1 MEPAKLE
8 AQRQR
13 ADAYFTATPAP
24 ASLEETATSLASFV
38 AHQTTIGRCVA
49 VVTSGGTT
57 IPLEKNTVRF
67 IDNFSTGSRGA
78 ASAEYLVKLGY
89 AVIFLHRPGCVMPF
103 ARHFQKSM
111 SHNMDL
117 AFLNHVDVAK
127 DGKSME
133 ISSADRVQQARC
145 IDALKSYK
153 QAMQQTMLCPVAFVS
168 VDEYFFALRAI
179 AAAVKPLGERAM
191 FYLAAAVSD
200 FYIPVSE
207 MVEHKIQSTPAH
219 ADDSLTLTLQHV
231 PKLLGLLRYEWSPE
245 AFYVSFKLETDVTI
259 LRQKALSSIS
269 NYGMHLVVANELKTR
284 FHQVWLITGDGDTVL
299 EKPED
304 DPDIEL
310 SLLNAVADMH
320 FTYLATHHAQLPKA
334 LPRVPVRSSYTWE
347 APLRNI
353 QATLNEHKAEITG
366 VLLGGMISVLISMLQ
381 RRMLS

>member
-1 MEPAKLE
+1 MDVAKLE

-13 ADAYFTATPAP
+13 ADAYFDSTPTPSTLPEMEA
-24 ASLEETATSLASFV
+24 ALADFV
-38 AHQTTIGRCVA
+38 AHQQTIGRTVA
-49 VVTSGGTT
+49 IVTSGGTT

-103 ARHFQKSM
+103 ARHFQKAM
-111 SHNMDL
+111 SHNVDL
-117 AFLNHVDVAK
+117 GLLKHLDVAK
-127 DGKSME
+127 DGKSIE
-133 ISSADRVQQARC
+133 ITSEDRVSQARC

-168 VDEYFFALRAI
+168 VDD
-179 AAAVKPLGERAM
+179 AVKPLGERAM

-200 FYIPVSE
+200 FYIPASE
-207 MVEHKIQSTPAH
+207 MVEHKIQSTPSH
-219 ADDSLTLTLQHV
+219 ANDALTLTLQHV
-231 PKLLGLLRYEWSPE
+231 PKLLGLLRYEWAPH

-259 LRQKALSSIS
+259 LHQKAQTSIA
-269 NYGMHLVVANELKTR
+269 NYGMHLVIANELKSR
-284 FHQVWLITGDGDTVL
+284 FHQVWLITRDGDCVL
-299 EKPED
+299 EKPDE

-320 FTYLATHHAQLPKA
+320 FGFLAHQHAQLPLS
-334 LPRVPVRSSYTWE
+334 LPRATALRLPKPWE
-347 APLRNI
+347 APLRSV
-353 QATLNEHKAEITG
+353 QATLQEHKAEIAG

-381 RRMLS
+381 RRML

>member
-1 MEPAKLE
+1 MDPAKLE

-13 ADAYFTATPAP
+13 ADAYFSSTPPPSTLPEMEA
-24 ASLEETATSLASFV
+24 ALADFV
-38 AHQTTIGRCVA
+38 AHQQTIGRTVA
-49 VVTSGGTT
+49 IVTSGGTT

-103 ARHFQKSM
+103 ARHFQAM

-117 AFLNHVDVAK
+117 SLLQHIDVAK

-133 ISSADRVQQARC
+133 ISSDDRVSQARC

-153 QAMQQTMLCPVAFVS
+153 LAMQQTMLCPVAFVS

-179 AAAVKPLGERAM
+179 AGAVKPLGERAM

-200 FYIPVSE
+200 FYIPASE
-207 MVEHKIQSTPAH
+207 MVEHKIQSTPSH
-219 ADDSLTLTLQHV
+219 ANDALTLTLQHV
-231 PKLLGLLRYEWSPE
+231 PKLLGLLRYEWAPD

-259 LRQKALSSIS
+259 LRQKAQSSIA
-269 NYGMHLVVANELKTR
+269 NYGMHLVIANELKTR
-284 FHQVWLITGDGDTVL
+284 FHQVWLITRDGDSVL
-299 EKPED
+299 EKPDD

-320 FTYLATHHAQLPKA
+320 FGFLAHQHAQLPLS
-334 LPRVPVRSSYTWE
+334 LPRATALRLPKPWE
-347 APLRNI
+347 APLRSV
-353 QATLNEHKAEITG
+353 QATLQEHKAEIAG

-381 RRMLS
+381 RRML